1 VKRGLACCSHIVEH
15 VSLLKAQRGDDRQD
29 TFDKPAPVR
38 AIGSEASFSPQD
50 TLTENSFREVVRGLD
65 PFEGNEGPERGRNV
79 STVLRQRARAIYEG
93 KELAAAGTREGG
105 GAPATRG
112 RVRGAL
118 GALSPIDAST
128 TGGTAA

>member
-1 VKRGLACCSHIVEH
+1 MWRAGRIHTQIDRPLRISPYLALASG
-15 VSLLKAQRGDDRQD
+15 KDDRISRV
-29 TFDKPAPVR
+29 TLLNRPV
-38 AIGSEASFSPQD
+38 GK
-50 TLTENSFREVVRGLD
+50 
-65 PFEGNEGPERGRNV
+65 RNV

-105 GAPATRG
+105 RSPATRG

-128 TGGTAA
+128 SGGTAP